1 MDVYLKATAAV
12 LISVVACLILSKQS
26 KDFSILLSLCV
37 CCMIF
42 VSAVSF
48 LKPVLSLVDRLS
60 DLAKIDDQ
68 MLSILL
74 KAVGVALLAEVS
86 ALVCT
91 DAGNATLGRS
101 IQILSVT
108 VILWLSIP
116 LLNELIDLIEM
127 IFSTK

>member
-12 LISVVACLILSKQS
+12 LISVVACLVLSKQG

-37 CCMIF
+37 CCMIV
-42 VSAVSF
+42 VSAATF
-48 LKPVLSLVDRLS
+48 LRPVLSFVQRLS
-60 DLAKIDDQ
+60 DLAEIDDQ

-86 ALVCT
+86 ALVCN
-91 DAGNATLGRS
+91 DAGNATLGKS

-108 VILWLSIP
+108 VIFWLSIP

-127 IFSTK
+127 IFSTA